1 MDAFMREMHLD
12 PVELF
17 WNGQE
22 IKIVG
27 DPWEG
32 TMVLSPLSYYT
43 E

>member
-1 MDAFMREMHLD
+1 MDAFMREMRLD

-17 WNGQE
+17 WYGQE

-27 DPWEG
+27 DSWEG